1 MPLVLNRF
9 EPASGA
15 EQPKEATTGLSHNP
29 AQTVEHPQKEGR
41 TAENEDQHD
50 DQRFNWHDGLPLSRL
65 QHPQII
71 SAKDAKTVV
80 RMDHFVA
87 GSTARNRSHLLIS
100 TMDAKLIV
108 AMHGFCAF

>member
-41 TAENEDQHD
+41 TAEDEDQYD
-50 DQRFNWHDGLPLSRL
+50 DQRFNWHDGLPLSCL
-65 QHPQII
+65 QHPQVI
-71 SAKDAKTVV
+71 SAENTKAVV
-80 RMDHFVA
+80 RVDDFMA
-87 GSTARNRSHLLIS
+87 
-100 TMDAKLIV
+100 
-108 AMHGFCAF
+108 